1 MCLQPM
7 VFEML
12 HRSRGGEMG
21 LWSVLLQTGE
31 EETVKDGLRTEICKI
46 VTFS

>member
-1 MCLQPM
+1 M

-12 HRSRGGEMG
+12 HCSRSGEMG
-21 LWSVLLQTGE
+21 LWSELLQTEE
-31 EETVKDGLRTEICKI
+31 EETLKDGLRTEICKI